1 MHFFEWSENFERFL
15 GVSVRLPSGIDPDDT
30 KVEKET
36 EITCSG
42 KIVSVKIP
50 HHNTDLFDLKHHAR
64 DVFKW
69 SGAKKAAFQDS
80 MRSRFATEQDMEHYT
95 ETVEIELPFECHV
108 DPIAYDFNVSKDSG
122 LVTLWADFKV
132 HQAMKFKKLKFG
144 QYRGEELAAEEEK
157 KRAYEES
164 IRRQAYDQAYQTAQ
178 AQREAERQAHMSV
191 LQQQAVE
198 AMQKAQ
204 AQAQAEIHERERAAQ
219 ARIAELELRNREAEA
234 AAAAAAASAAA
245 ARAVIPSP
253 TPARQPPAPVMV
265 IADEARG
272 SLPTA
277 KPVFTTPPPLATV
290 TSPPGYLDPAFIS
303 MMKATGFS
311 PVPMPIVPM
320 PIASPKRKA
329 NYDIDAD
336 KPSPPKS
343 AKTDASSE
351 SLGFFSACRAN
362 GSILD

>member
-1 MHFFEWSENFERFL
+1 MNDHL
-15 GVSVRLPSGIDPDDT
+15 
-30 KVEKET
+30 
-36 EITCSG
+36 
-42 KIVSVKIP
+42 
-50 HHNTDLFDLKHHAR
+50 
-64 DVFKW
+64 
-69 SGAKKAAFQDS
+69 
-80 MRSRFATEQDMEHYT
+80 
-95 ETVEIELPFECHV
+95 ETVTIRLPFECHV
-108 DPIAYDFNVSKDSG
+108 DPLSYDFNIFNN
-122 LVTLWADFKV
+122 LVTVWADFRV
-132 HQAMKFKKLKFG
+132 HQDSKFKKLTFG
-144 QYRGEELAAEEEK
+144 QYRQNELAEEEEK
-157 KRAYEES
+157 KRAYAET

-178 AQREAERQAHMSV
+178 VQREAERQAEMT
-191 LQQQAVE
+191 
-198 AMQKAQ
+198 AMQEQMQRAAAQ
-204 AQAQAEIHERERAAQ
+204 AQAQAEAEIRRQAE

-234 AAAAAAASAAA
+234 AAAAAAASA
-245 ARAVIPSP
+245 VISSP
-253 TPARQPPAPVMV
+253 TPARQPVMV

-351 SLGFFSACRAN
+351 SLGFFSAD
-362 GSILD
+362 GSIVD